1 MFVQGASPDLHS
13 AISLPESE
21 SGATPCAVPA
31 GPMTALSGQEA
42 ALASLSP
49 RQAAERGL
57 LTSGTCG
64 PRSFISLASVALA
77 QSLESRLQAVMD
89 LHGSTL
95 YNLTWKRRVAPLFFA
110 GVLLLMIG
118 LPDGTTETSK
128 GDKK

>member
-64 PRSFISLASVALA
+64 PAFFHLISQCRPGTVFGEQVASRDGLAWFDLVQSDMETTGCAAVFCGGLVAYDW
-77 QSLESRLQAVMD
+77 S
-89 LHGSTL
+89 
-95 YNLTWKRRVAPLFFA
+95 P
-110 GVLLLMIG
+110 
-118 LPDGTTETSK
+118 
-128 GDKK
+128 